1 MKIYKC
7 IPILWMLFFLAHA
20 QNALAQSASGYCG
33 RQVGSNTDSTN
44 LQWNYDASQ
53 HALTITGSGPMKDY
67 SLETQAPWSDW
78 QSDIRVVEMDEHIT
92 SIGSYAL
99 YNLSNLRHLHIP
111 GDVAAIGNYALR
123 GLTGLDS
130 ISVSNGNPRY
140 DSREACNALIE
151 TSNDMLL
158 LGCSKTRMPAD
169 IRGIESCAF
178 LNVSGLKEAV
188 IPEGVTYIGT
198 EAFKGCTALDS
209 LVLPSQLIAISAY
222 AFQDCGRLDT
232 LVLPETIDTI
242 GIRAFAK
249 CSGLRYVRSN
259 AVAPPRIHP
268 TTFSNTSFHIDVP
281 CPGIAA
287 YRSAPVWEDFDSLR
301 ISTWYELVL
310 TTRSNNPAYGMDT
323 ILQRPDCDTAAVV
336 YAEPYEGCEFV
347 AWQDTLGHVLST
359 DSLYEFYVD
368 EDITVVAVFRKI
380 PEALD
385 DVSAR
390 TTIWVNGHEV
400 FVLTDRDTR
409 VALFDILGR
418 MVDARPATADYATP
432 LHAPA
437 AGVYVVVADG
447 HQKKVFVP

>member
-1 MKIYKC
+1 M
-7 IPILWMLFFLAHA
+7 PILWVLFLLSCVTCAY
-20 QNALAQSASGYCG
+20 AQSTSGYCG
-33 RQVGSNTDSTN
+33 YPDSTG

-53 HALTITGSGPMKDY
+53 HTLTITGSGLMKDY
-67 SLETQAPWSDW
+67 SLDTKAPWFEW
-78 QSDIRVVEMDEHIT
+78 QSDIRNVVMDDHIT

-111 GDVAAIGNYALR
+111 CEVSTIGNYAFR
-123 GLTGLDS
+123 GLSSLDS
-130 ISVSNGNPRY
+130 ISVSETNIRY
-140 DSREACNALIE
+140 DSRGNCNALIE
-151 TSNDMLL
+151 TATDKLL
-158 LGCSKTRMPAD
+158 LGCYKTRMPED

-178 LNVSGLKEAV
+178 LEVSGLRKAV
-188 IPEGVTYIGT
+188 IPNSVTYIGT
-198 EAFKGCTALDS
+198 EAFKGCTSLDS
-209 LVLPSQLIAISAY
+209 LVLPNQLTAISAY
-222 AFQDCGRLDT
+222 AFQDCRRLDT
-232 LVLPETIDTI
+232 LFLPATMDTI

-249 CSGLRYVRSN
+249 CSGLQYVRID
-259 AVAPPRIHP
+259 AEIPPRIHP
-268 TTFSNTSFHIDVP
+268 TTFSNTSFLIDVP
-281 CPGIAA
+281 CPSFAS

-310 TTRSNNPAYGMDT
+310 TTRSNNPAYGIDT

-347 AWQDTLGHVLST
+347 AWQDTLGNVLST

-380 PEALD
+380 PEALE
-385 DVSAR
+385 DVNTR
-390 TTIWVNGHEV
+390 TSVWVNGHEV
-400 FVLTDRDTR
+400 FVLTDRDAR

-418 MVDARPATADYATP
+418 MVDARPATADYATS

-437 AGVYVVVADG
+437 AGVYVVVTDG